1 MRICITLDDVI
12 RAKTKQF
19 GKMMVK
25 SFKISSE
32 SLSNMEITTNDLCE
46 AFGFESRGEYNK
58 FLYEDYPFE
67 IFAEAPVMERMLD
80 KNLNLWMLG
89 ILNEDGWE
97 GTEFILANPYEFNTS
112 IGFTCFFL
120 SQIATRVRE
129 FYFPADSSK
138 IWDRCDVLITADP
151 KLLSEKPEG
160 KTSIRIDAP
169 YNKDCACDYSYESL
183 SKLIEDDKIKEKF
196 GKNAQD

>member
-138 IWDRCDVLITADP
+138 IWDRCDVLITANP
-151 KLLSEKPEG
+151 SLLNGKPEG
-160 KTSIRIDAP
+160 KTAIRIEKE
-169 YNKDCACDYSYESL
+169 YNKDCPCDYHYETLSL
-183 SKLIEDDKIKEKF
+183 FLTDENIIEKLLE
-196 GKNAQD
+196 NA